1 MRERL
6 SHCAAGLVVANKR
19 GPLPK
24 VSKPVAAGA
33 KQSAS
38 KAKKNAQATNAAARP
53 AAQASKPA
61 LTSAVTQEGTT
72 LQTLKDAGVGAV
84 ASAQPAAK
92 RAKVNDVDVA
102 AVTQKLNVARSS
114 QDYSKITIPE
124 LKVCLGHVLNV
135 RSFPVACQC

>member
-72 LQTLKDAGVGAV
+72 LQALKDAGVGAV
-84 ASAQPAAK
+84 A